1 MAGMFFVAEL
11 LSDVYHTSTMKK
23 LFVSAVFIA
32 VLALVVFTLVSNR
45 PTEPVLTQLKPTEIV
60 ELQNGDTFDLT
71 ASMVRKEINGQAHE
85 MLAYNGSIPGPV
97 LRVAQGSEI
106 TVNFKNET
114 NMETTIHSHGV
125 RLDNAYDGVPHV
137 TQEAVQP
144 GETFEYK
151 LWFPDA
157 GMYWYHPHV
166 REDYQQELGMY
177 GNYWVL
183 PSDAGY
189 WSEVNR
195 EIPLFVDDILIER
208 GQIRLSEA
216 RADHTLMGRY
226 GNVFLINGE
235 TDYTLDV
242 SKGEVIRFFFTNAA
256 NTRPFKLA
264 IPGARLKIVGADGGA
279 YEQEFFADSVVL
291 APSERAIV
299 HVLFDQQGTFALQNI
314 TPEKTYTLGEIRVS
328 TTPVAR
334 AYDKEFGYSKTN
346 FDTVTS
352 IDAHRPFFSSA
363 PDKQLTLTIDM
374 GAGMMGGHA
383 GHMMGMGTSADG
395 IEWNDTNGMMNAMSN
410 TDTLTWIVRDQQTGK
425 ENMDIDWKFTRGQS
439 VKIRLFNDPDSMHP
453 MQHPI
458 HFHGQRFLVVAREG
472 ITQTNLVWKDTVLIA
487 AGETVD
493 IILDTTNPGT
503 WMAHCHIAEH
513 LEAGMM
519 FGFTIR

>member
-1 MAGMFFVAEL
+1 
-11 LSDVYHTSTMKK
+11 MKK
-23 LFVSAVFIA
+23 SFVFAGLVCVAVVA
-32 VLALVVFTLVSNR
+32 VVFVLFSDR
-45 PTEPVLTQLKPTEIV
+45 QSEPTITQLKPTEII

-71 ASMVRKEINGQAHE
+71 ASMVNKEINGQVHE

-97 LRVAQGSEI
+97 LKVAQGAEI
-106 TVNFKNET
+106 TVHFKNET
-114 NMETTIHSHGV
+114 KMETTIHSHGV
-125 RLDNAYDGVPHV
+125 RLDNAYDGVPHM

-144 GETFEYK
+144 GESFEYK
-151 LWFPDA
+151 LRFPDA

-166 REDYQQELGMY
+166 REDYQQELGLY

-183 PSDAGY
+183 PSEAGY

-195 EIPLFVDDILIER
+195 EIPLFIDDILIER

-242 SKGEVIRFFFTNAA
+242 SKGEVIRIFFTNAA

-279 YEQEFFADSVVL
+279 YEQEFFAESVVL

-299 HVLFDQQGTFALQNI
+299 HVLFDKPGIATLQNI
-314 TPEKTYTLGEIRVS
+314 TPEKTYTLGSFHVS
-328 TTPVAR
+328 ESPIATS
-334 AYDKEFGYSKTN
+334 YDKEFGYAKTQASISS
-346 FDTVTS
+346 S
-352 IDAHRPFFSSA
+352 IDAYRPFFNSA
-363 PDKQLTLTIDM
+363 PDKRIVLTIDM

-383 GHMMGMGTSADG
+383 GHMMSMGTSADG

-410 TDTLTWIVRDQQTGK
+410 TDTLTWIARDEQTGK
-425 ENMDIDWKFTRGQS
+425 QNMDIDWQFKRGEP
-439 VKIRLFNDPDSMHP
+439 VKIRIFNDPDSMHP

-458 HFHGQRFLVVAREG
+458 HFHGQRFLVVSRDG
-472 ITQTNLVWKDTVLIA
+472 IAQSNLVWKDTVLIA

-493 IILDTTNPGT
+493 IVLDTTNPGE